1 MKKKENYLVEICNAY
16 LHKQNIH
23 LDESIDYSRLFSV
36 CREHNLL
43 AVAFCII
50 KNSDNKSIVPD
61 RVYKSFEDGF
71 YETIIK
77 YDAQTNVI
85 NILERILNENGIRH
99 IFFKGAEIREYYPVP
114 EARAMGD
121 IDILIDQKSRDAVKS
136 ILLSNGFEL
145 KNSNGP
151 VYDYV
156 KDGVLIEVHTKIISG
171 KVGNSNAEEG
181 FADAM
186 CNASY
191 NGLSGKLNPSYHLAY
206 MITHI
211 AHHFWFYGAGIKL
224 ILDLA
229 VFQNHFNIDYEEAF
243 GLLDKIG
250 LKRFG
255 EVILSLCAKWFEV
268 GSSYTDNTV
277 DTEEFVVSFGAF
289 GNAKRNKA
297 AVVERKELE
306 EGKRPSPLMS
316 RLRLLFPPYSKIKNI
331 PYIHFIENRPWLL
344 PVAWL
349 YRLFYNLKHK
359 RRLVIDA
366 NSGLGNDKTT
376 KQAQKELQFFEEI
389 GLL

>member
-1 MKKKENYLVEICNAY
+1 MKKEENYLIKICNAY
-16 LHKQNIH
+16 LHKQNIQ

-50 KNSDNKSIVPD
+50 KNSDNKGIVPGM
-61 RVYKSFEDGF
+61 VYKSFEDGF

-121 IDILIDQKSRDAVKS
+121 IDILIEPKSRDTVKS
-136 ILLSNGFEL
+136 ILLSKGFEL

-156 KDGVLIEVHTKIISG
+156 KDGVLIEVHTKIVSG

-181 FADAM
+181 FANAM
-186 CNASY
+186 SNASY

-229 VFQNHFNIDYEEAF
+229 VFQSHFSIDYEEVF
-243 GLLDKIG
+243 GLLDKIN
-250 LKRFG
+250 LKHFG
-255 EVILSLCAKWFEV
+255 EVILSLCAKWFEI
-268 GSSYTDNTV
+268 GGSYTDNTV

-289 GNAKRNKA
+289 GNARRNKA

-344 PVAWL
+344 PVAWI
-349 YRLFYNLKHK
+349 YRFFYNLKHK

-376 KQAQKELQFFEEI
+376 KQAQEELQFFEEI